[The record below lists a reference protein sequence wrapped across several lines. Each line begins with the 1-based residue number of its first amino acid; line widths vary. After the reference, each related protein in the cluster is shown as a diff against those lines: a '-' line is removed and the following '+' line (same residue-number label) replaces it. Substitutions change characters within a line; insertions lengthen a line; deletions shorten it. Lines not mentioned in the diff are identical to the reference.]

1 VARAVRDPLGDAI
14 VRPRWRRRLARL
26 PQRWRSGGP
35 AAVAGRGLVAV
46 TGLLVAVTAPLLSPP
61 VGDWIVLATL
71 GAANLLL
78 VAISLV
84 VPWERLPERAP
95 IFFPLLQMIGLAVL
109 GTTTERVTG
118 SYVPLFVLFFV
129 YAGVY
134 LPPRSTYWLLPA
146 ALPLYLLTSEELT
159 AQVAVRTIVVTC
171 VWVLIGELLAG
182 MTRRQRLASDLL
194 LRDARTDPLTTIGNR
209 RDLEDRMT
217 LLVPGDTVVVCDLD
231 HFKRVN
237 DTRGHGFG
245 DEVLREFGAVLAGG
259 LRRGDYAAR
268 LGGEEFVLLLHGSGD
283 AVAIDVVER
292 LRQAWAE
299 APGEAGGATTFS
311 AGCATLDEVT
321 SAQQALVAADAA
333 LYAAKHA
340 GRNCTRS
347 AEAAD
352 GWGPRVGATSHA
364 RDH

>member
-1 VARAVRDPLGDAI
+1 VRRTVRDPLGDAI
-14 VRPRWRRRLARL
+14 VRPAWRRRWSRL

-35 AAVAGRGLVAV
+35 AAVAGRGLVVV
-46 TGLLVAVTAPLLSPP
+46 TGLLVVLTAPLLAPP
-61 VGDWIVLATL
+61 VGDWLVLGTL
-71 GAANLLL
+71 GAANLALL
-78 VAISLV
+78 AVSFV
-84 VPWERLPERAP
+84 VPWARLPERAP

-109 GTTTERVTG
+109 GTTTERITG

-134 LPPRSTYWLLPA
+134 LPPRTAYWMLPA
-146 ALPLYLLTSEELT
+146 ALPLYLLTSEHLN
-159 AQVAVRTIVVTC
+159 AQVAVRTIVVAC
-171 VWVLIGELLAG
+171 VWALVSELLAG
-182 MTRRQRLASDLL
+182 MTRRQRAASDLL

-231 HFKRVN
+231 HFKQLN
-237 DTRGHGFG
+237 DTRGHAFG
-245 DEVLREFGAVLAGG
+245 DEVLKEFGAVLAAG

-268 LGGEEFVLLLHGSGD
+268 FGGEEFVLLLHGSGN
-283 AVAIDVVER
+283 AVAIDVVDR
-292 LRQAWAE
+292 LRQNWSDQ
-299 APGEAGGATTFS
+299 GGATTFS
-311 AGCATLDEVT
+311 AGCATLDGVT

-352 GWGPRVGATSHA
+352 GWGPRVGATGPTLEL
-364 RDH
+364 